1 MGFEHDDPTLR
12 TGEGGLTVWKLQE
25 MVQAGQLD
33 ELDALFRNGL
43 TMNRLPS
50 GYAAGAAARVLD
62 VDTKA
67 FGEVLDCLTGKN
79 WRGKIFFTSADP
91 TFSKRGGPRN
101 SDSLL
106 RWDPDPGEGVWHATE
121 ETELSG

>member
-67 FGEVLDCLTGKN
+67 FGRSWTVLLGRTGVARSSLRPRTPRSPREV
-79 WRGKIFFTSADP
+79 DP
-91 TFSKRGGPRN
+91 EIRT
-101 SDSLL
+101 
-106 RWDPDPGEGVWHATE
+106 AC
-121 ETELSG
+121 